1 MADSFAPGPAD
12 FTPLATPALGRVLQA
27 RLRQIEQHGHTAA
40 ADDAAGVGRLVS
52 VARAKILKTLQ
63 TAFRDMDSDLQM
75 AGDMAMGRI
84 DALTPTELD
93 LLDRR
98 IAQAIAT
105 GLAAMDV
112 IDRAR
117 GQYCD

>member
-1 MADSFAPGPAD
+1 MADSFSPGPAD
-12 FTPLATPALGRVLQA
+12 FTPLATPALGRVLQV
-27 RLRQIEQHGHTAA
+27 RLRQIEQHGHTAV
-40 ADDAAGVGRLVS
+40 ADDATGVGRLVS

-63 TAFRDMDSDLQM
+63 TAFREMDNDLQM

-84 DALTPTELD
+84 DALSSTELD

-117 GQYCD
+117 CQDRE

>member
-1 MADSFAPGPAD
+1 MTATFDPRPID
-12 FTPLATPALGRVLQA
+12 FVPLLTPALGRVLQV

-40 ADDAAGVGRLVS
+40 ADDEAGIGKLVTVS
-52 VARAKILKTLQ
+52 RSKILKTLQ
-63 TAFRDMDSDLQM
+63 TAFREMDSELQM

-98 IAQAIAT
+98 LAQAIAT
-105 GLAAMDV
+105 GLAGMDL
-112 IDRAR
+112 IDRER
-117 GQYCD
+117 TRR

>member
-1 MADSFAPGPAD
+1 MSAPVDIRPAD
-12 FTPLATPALGRVLQA
+12 FTPLATPALGRVLAA

-40 ADDAAGVGRLVS
+40 ADDAAGVGKLVAVS
-52 VARAKILKTLQ
+52 RAKILKTLQ

-84 DALTPTELD
+84 DALTTAELD

-112 IDRAR
+112 IDRERAR
-117 GQYCD
+117 R